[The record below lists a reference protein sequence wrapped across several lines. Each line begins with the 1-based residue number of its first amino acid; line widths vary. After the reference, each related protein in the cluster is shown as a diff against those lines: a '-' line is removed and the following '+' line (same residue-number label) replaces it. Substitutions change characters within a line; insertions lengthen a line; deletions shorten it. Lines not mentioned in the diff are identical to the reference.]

1 VCEGF
6 GDPHKTEVTRAYLS
20 KKHTRTKNFVKLF
33 RALVRHGTP
42 SSSLPRVIR
51 EGEGE
56 EPMPKFE
63 AARVSS
69 NKSILKQKHAQNELR
84 KSTQAQSDL
93 PVPLLTPT
101 RRREQSHWFHWD
113 YLRTRDDHHRTVFDD
128 TQRADFEV
136 RKTIGLAQQTHVL
149 KTLGP
154 VKGFGHIKD

>member
-1 VCEGF
+1 MCEGF

-51 EGEGE
+51 WPDAEGEGE

-63 AARVSS
+63 AAKVSS

-93 PVPLLTPT
+93 TVPLLTPT
-101 RRREQSHWFHWD
+101 
-113 YLRTRDDHHRTVFDD
+113 
-128 TQRADFEV
+128 
-136 RKTIGLAQQTHVL
+136 
-149 KTLGP
+149 
-154 VKGFGHIKD
+154 